1 MKNRKI
7 IGTEINVKMEQIT
20 ITNITREELISI
32 IEKAVGKMTV
42 LGRAAVDVEEPI
54 GVRAAAKIL
63 NLSLPSLY
71 RKTHHREI
79 PHCKQGNRLYFFQ
92 SELIKWVE
100 SGKILSQREVE
111 LVADRFAKSKK
122 SKFY

>member
-1 MKNRKI
+1 
-7 IGTEINVKMEQIT
+7 MEQIT

-32 IEKAVGKMTV
+32 IEMAVGKMTV
-42 LGRAAVDVEEPI
+42 LNKAIATVEEPI
-54 GVRAAAKIL
+54 DVQTAAKLL

-79 PHCKQGNRLYFFQ
+79 PHCKRGNRLYFFQ
-92 SELIKWVE
+92 TELIKWVE

-111 LVADRFAKSKK
+111 IAADRFSKNKK
-122 SKFY
+122 SKIY

>member
-1 MKNRKI
+1 MD
-7 IGTEINVKMEQIT
+7 QIT

-32 IEKAVGKMTV
+32 IEKAVGKMKV
-42 LGRAAVDVEEPI
+42 LGKAIPTVEEPI
-54 GVRAAAKIL
+54 DVQAAAKLL

-79 PHCKQGNRLYFFQ
+79 PHYKRGNRLYFFQ
-92 SELIKWVE
+92 SELIKWIE
-100 SGKILSQREVE
+100 SGKILSQKEVDM
-111 LVADRFAKSKK
+111 VADRFAMNKK

>member
-1 MKNRKI
+1 MKNWKV
-7 IGTEINVKMEQIT
+7 IGTEINGEMEQIT

-32 IEKAVGKMTV
+32 IEKAVGKITV
-42 LGRAAVDVEEPI
+42 LGRAAANVEEPI
-54 GVRAAAKIL
+54 GVQAAAKLL

-79 PHCKQGNRLYFFQ
+79 PHCKRGNRLYFFQ

-100 SGKILSQREVE
+100 SGKILSRREVE
-111 LVADRFAKSKK
+111 IVADRFAKNKK

>member
-1 MKNRKI
+1 
-7 IGTEINVKMEQIT
+7 MEQIT

-79 PHCKQGNRLYFFQ
+79 PHCKRGNRLYFFQ

-111 LVADRFAKSKK
+111 LVADRFEKSKK